1 MIRIK
6 KIFFLVLTFLIL
18 NKNVEA
24 EIKDFLYM
32 IVGTE
37 AITQSDVINEI
48 KIILVLTKQNYSI
61 SKRDKLQEEAVRS
74 IIERSTKQNEIKRY
88 NLLEYNPEDLENRL
102 KVLAAEVGVDLETLK
117 NICESNELD
126 FSLIE
131 DHIKTELYW
140 NSLIYILYKDRI
152 LINED
157 EINEEFIL
165 SKKKPDTYEYL
176 ISEIVI
182 PPVEEDKLDEAAR
195 NLNDQIMNEGFENVA
210 KNLSIS
216 KSSANEGDLGWLD
229 ENTIS
234 RELKSIISNTVLG
247 DVSKPMIL
255 PNGIVFFKIRDK
267 RKIEKKINLED
278 AKKEIIY
285 SEKLKILNMYSI
297 SHYNNLKKTVTV
309 KFFK

>member
-18 NKNVEA
+18 NKTVEA

-182 PPVEEDKLDEAAR
+182 PLVEEDKLDEATR

>member
-131 DHIKTELYW
+131 NHIKTELYW

-216 KSSANEGDLGWLD
+216 KSSMNEGDLGWLD

-267 RKIEKKINLED
+267 RKIEKNINLED

>member
-131 DHIKTELYW
+131 NHIKTELYW

-216 KSSANEGDLGWLD
+216 KSSMNEGDLGWLD